1 MNFMQASLWV
11 AVLMNASFQSGL
23 MQAGF
28 KLRHDSRRPQRLGFT
43 LVELL
48 VVIAIIGI
56 LVGLLL
62 PAVQAAREAARRAQ
76 CLNNLKQISLAFH
89 IHHDQFKSFPS
100 GGWNWDTPPT
110 YVGGTPATG
119 AAQRAGWAFQI
130 LPFIEAGNAWNAGAE
145 IAIGQPNQVYFCPSR
160 RGTQTVTTS
169 DHYSPPVN
177 GADLNHALC
186 DYAASNRNGSGVVR
200 RFVPRRFRDV
210 LDGTSN
216 TLLVGDKRLNRAFL
230 GTPQEDDNEGYTAGW
245 NSDTMRNTDKIPLP
259 DFNGLGDGD
268 DRFGSSHPGIFQI
281 ALTDGSTRSVS
292 YSVDGQ
298 LFEFLGNVSDGE
310 VVGEY

>member
-1 MNFMQASLWV
+1 MKVQLRHEAKQASFGNRDFLP
-11 AVLMNASFQSGL
+11 Q
-23 MQAGF
+23 
-28 KLRHDSRRPQRLGFT
+28 PQRRGFT

-89 IHHDQFKSFPS
+89 NHHDQFNSFPS
-100 GGWNWDTPPT
+100 GGWDWDTPPT
-110 YVGGTPATG
+110 YVGSVPATG
-119 AAQRAGWAFQI
+119 AEQRAGWAFQI
-130 LPFIEAGNAWNAGAE
+130 LPFMEAGNVWQAGAE
-145 IAIGQPNQVYFCPSR
+145 TAIGQPNQAYFCPSR
-160 RGTQTVTTS
+160 RGPQVVSTP
-169 DHYSPPVN
+169 DHYAPPVN
-177 GADLNHALC
+177 GSDVNHALC

-200 RFVPRRFRDV
+200 RFVPRGFRDV

-216 TLLVGDKRLNRAFL
+216 TLLVGDKRLNRALL

-259 DFNGLGDGD
+259 DFSGLGDGD
-268 DRFGSSHPGIFQI
+268 DRFGSSHPSIFQI

-292 YSVDGQ
+292 YSIDGHVFN
-298 LFEFLGNVSDGE
+298 LLGNVSDGE
-310 VVGEY
+310 VVGEF

>member
-1 MNFMQASLWV
+1 MIAHLRSK
-11 AVLMNASFQSGL
+11 ART
-23 MQAGF
+23 AGF
-28 KLRHDSRRPQRLGFT
+28 TNRWHPRQTQRLGFT
-43 LVELL
+43 LIELL

-76 CLNNLKQISLAFH
+76 CLNNLKQISLAYH
-89 IHHDQFKSFPS
+89 NHHDQFKSFPS

-110 YVGGTPATG
+110 YVAGLPATRET
-119 AAQRAGWAFQI
+119 QRAGWAFQI
-130 LPFIEAGNAWNAGAE
+130 LPFVEAGNTWQAGAE

-160 RGTQTVTTS
+160 RGAQIVTMP

-177 GADLNHALC
+177 GADVTHALC
-186 DYAASNRNGSGVVR
+186 DYAASNRDGSGVVR
-200 RFVPRRFRDV
+200 RFVPRSLRDV

-216 TLLVGDKRLNRAFL
+216 TMLVGDKRLNLAFL
-230 GTPQEDDNEGYTAGW
+230 GSPQEDDNEGYTAGW

-259 DFNGLGDGD
+259 DFIGLGDGD
-268 DRFGSSHPGIFQI
+268 DRFGSSHPGVFQI

-292 YSVDGQ
+292 YSIDSH
-298 LFEFLGNVSDGE
+298 LFELLGNVSDGE
-310 VVGEY
+310 VVNEY